1 MGKIKLIEFLP
12 PILFRGIIYLKK
24 KFSASN
30 KIIKYSP
37 FDQLPNDFYAK
48 WILDVGANV
57 GDVSL
62 AALKSFPGSQVICF
76 EPVSKTYETLVNNMK
91 DFSKR
96 SYFYNLALSDKN
108 GDGLINITNYHGAN
122 SIPAQTSLHKEINS
136 YISELGTEKIS
147 LVKLDDFFINFP
159 NERIDIMKID
169 VEGHELDVIKGL
181 NLEKYPVK
189 IIVIEY
195 QDPKMK
201 KVEFYNQDIERTI
214 QSDIYK
220 YMISKNYV
228 LINWL
233 HSDLVF
239 INKNFQD

>member
-1 MGKIKLIEFLP
+1 MDEKLGHRAKEIKKIKTTTL
-12 PILFRGIIYLKK
+12 
-24 KFSASN
+24 N
-30 KIIKYSP
+30 KILENSK
-37 FDQLPNDFYAK
+37 FKGLDLDF
-48 WILDVGANV
+48 
-57 GDVSL
+57 
-62 AALKSFPGSQVICF
+62 
-76 EPVSKTYETLVNNMK
+76 
-91 DFSKR
+91 
-96 SYFYNLALSDKN
+96 LS
-108 GDGLINITNYHGAN
+108 
-122 SIPAQTSLHKEINS
+122 
-136 YISELGTEKIS
+136 
-147 LVKLDDFFINFP
+147 
-159 NERIDIMKID
+159 ID

-220 YMISKNYV
+220 YMITKNYV

-239 INKNFQD
+239 INKKFQD